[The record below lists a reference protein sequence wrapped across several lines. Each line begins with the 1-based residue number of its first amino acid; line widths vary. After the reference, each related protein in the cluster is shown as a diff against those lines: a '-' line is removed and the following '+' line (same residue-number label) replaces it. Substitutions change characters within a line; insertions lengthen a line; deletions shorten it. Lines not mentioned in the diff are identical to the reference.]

1 MEKLKGYISSDE
13 AAEILG
19 VSRAAVHNYIREGKL
34 NAVLAGGK
42 LMLIPLDEF
51 EAKKHNL
58 VCEKRCRK
66 FETCVTVNIK
76 FEKTTRDRLTE
87 MAQARG
93 VSASEV
99 VREAVIK
106 YIEEAK

>member
-19 VSRAAVHNYIREGKL
+19 VSRAAVNNYIREGKL
-34 NAVLAGGK
+34 NAVLAGGQLK
-42 LMLIPLDEF
+42 LIPLAEF

-58 VCEKRCRK
+58 VCHTKCRK
-66 FETCVTVNIK
+66 FKNGVAVSAV
-76 FEKTTRDRLTE
+76 FEKTTRDRLEE

-106 YIEEAK
+106 YIGEAK